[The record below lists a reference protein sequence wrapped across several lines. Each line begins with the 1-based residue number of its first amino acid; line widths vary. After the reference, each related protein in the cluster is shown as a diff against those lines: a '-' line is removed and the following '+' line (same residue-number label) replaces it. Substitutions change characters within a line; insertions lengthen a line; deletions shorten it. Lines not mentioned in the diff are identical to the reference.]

1 MGKWLC
7 LPREVWCLR
16 QGPLLTAMD
25 WQADEY
31 LLDKVLCTIKGIKN
45 HENVCF
51 RLFVEYTTLFFH
63 NLAINTIIKMKN
75 YEKNYSQIELE
86 RRRAWHGKH
95 FITFFHLLWSSPKQ
109 KAINLAKTD
118 FIRFVFVLHQ
128 WQVSTINYHCSFLTV
143 FHRPRPVFDCFFF
156 SFLLFLTKEK
166 ETKRRR
172 KENRQN
178 DFMLRDLCICQWIFS
193 FNFMHIWILRVQL
206 EKQYEQLIHKTK
218 SKTRTTKR

>member
-1 MGKWLC
+1 MGKWLR

-31 LLDKVLCTIKGIKN
+31 LLDKSLMHNKRHSKPRKCVFSSIYW
-45 HENVCF
+45 VY
-51 RLFVEYTTLFFH
+51 YTFFH
-63 NLAINTIIKMKN
+63 NLAITTIIKMKN
-75 YEKNYSQIELE
+75 YEKNYSQIELK

-95 FITFFHLLWSSPKQ
+95 FITFFQLWPSPKQ

-118 FIRFVFVLHQ
+118 CIRFVFVLHQ
-128 WQVSTINYHCSFLTV
+128 WQVSMINYHCSFLTV
-143 FHRPRPVFDCFFF
+143 FHRPRPVFDCFFFF

-178 DFMLRDLCICQWIFS
+178 DFMLRDLCICQWIFFLTS
-193 FNFMHIWILRVQL
+193 CTSG
-206 EKQYEQLIHKTK
+206 Y
-218 SKTRTTKR
+218 

>member
-1 MGKWLC
+1 MGKWLR

-31 LLDKVLCTIKGIKN
+31 LLDKSLMHNKRHSKPRKCVFSSIYW
-45 HENVCF
+45 VY
-51 RLFVEYTTLFFH
+51 YTFFH
-63 NLAINTIIKMKN
+63 NLAITTIIKMKN
-75 YEKNYSQIELE
+75 YEKNYSQIELK

-95 FITFFHLLWSSPKQ
+95 FITFFQLWPSPKQ

-118 FIRFVFVLHQ
+118 CIRFVFVLHQ
-128 WQVSTINYHCSFLTV
+128 WQVSMINYHCSFLTV
-143 FHRPRPVFDCFFF
+143 FHRPRPVFDCFFFF

-178 DFMLRDLCICQWIFS
+178 DFMLRDLCICQLIFFFVTS
-193 FNFMHIWILRVQL
+193 CTSG
-206 EKQYEQLIHKTK
+206 Y
-218 SKTRTTKR
+218 

>member
-1 MGKWLC
+1 M
-7 LPREVWCLR
+7 RVFV
-16 QGPLLTAMD
+16 
-25 WQADEY
+25 Y
-31 LLDKVLCTIKGIKN
+31 LLSIL
-45 HENVCF
+45 
-51 RLFVEYTTLFFH
+51 YFFH
-63 NLAINTIIKMKN
+63 NLAINTIIKIKN
-75 YEKNYSQIELE
+75 YEKNYSQIELK

-95 FITFFHLLWSSPKQ
+95 FITFFQLWPSPKQ

-143 FHRPRPVFDCFFF
+143 FHRSRPVFDFFLLLLF
-156 SFLLFLTKEK
+156 SFLLFLTKGK
-166 ETKRRR
+166 ETKRRG